1 MSELAVEIWSDI
13 ACPWCY
19 VGKRRFET
27 ALSKFAHRDEVTVR
41 WRSFE
46 LDAAAPRVRDPKVS
60 YVAHIAAKYG
70 VEEAEAQSMI
80 DGVVEAAKG
89 EGIDMRFDRAK
100 SGNTFDAH
108 RLVHLAATVGR
119 ADAMKER
126 LFQAYFCDGLPIGD
140 VEALERA
147 AVEVGLD
154 RTSVQTLLRGDAFA
168 TDVRADEEL
177 AMRLRIRSVPC
188 FVFGGKRG
196 VAGAHEPASL
206 LAMLEESWAER
217 DAGRGDD

>member
-19 VGKRRFET
+19 VGKRRFES
-27 ALSKFAHRDEVTVR
+27 ALKSFAHRDAVTVR

-46 LDAAAPRVRDPKVS
+46 LDAAAPRVRDPKIS
-60 YVAHIAAKYG
+60 YVARIAAKYG

-80 DGVVEAAKG
+80 DDVVEAAKG
-89 EGIDMRFDRAK
+89 EGIAMRFDRAK

-108 RLVHLAATVGR
+108 RLVHLAATVAR

-126 LFQAYFCDGLPIGD
+126 LFRAYFCDGLPIGD
-140 VEALERA
+140 VEALETV
-147 AVEVGLD
+147 AVEVGLE
-154 RTSVQTLLRGDAFA
+154 RAPVRELLHGDAFA
-168 TDVRADEEL
+168 AEVRADEEL

-188 FVFGGKRG
+188 FVFGGKKG

-206 LAMLEESWAER
+206 LALLEESWAER
-217 DAGRGDD
+217 EGG

>member
-1 MSELAVEIWSDI
+1 MSELAVEIWSDV

-19 VGKRRFET
+19 IGKRRFES
-27 ALSKFAHRDEVTVR
+27 ALAEFEHRDRIRVR

-46 LDAAAPRVRDPKVS
+46 LDAAAPRVCDPKVS
-60 YVAHIAAKYG
+60 YVARLAAKYG

-80 DGVVEAAKG
+80 DDVVEAAA
-89 EGIDMRFDRAK
+89 EQGIAMRFDRAR

-108 RLVHLAATVGR
+108 RLVHLAATTGR

-126 LFQAYFCDGLPIGD
+126 LFRAYFCDGIAVGDPAALLP
-140 VEALERA
+140 L

-154 RTSVQTLLRGDAFA
+154 ESAARDLLAGDAFA

-177 AMRLRIRSVPC
+177 ALRLRIRSVPC
-188 FVFGGKRG
+188 FVLGGRRA
-196 VAGAHEPASL
+196 VAGAHPKA
-206 LAMLEESWAER
+206 AMLEFLRESFPGPS
-217 DAGRGDD
+217 DA